1 MNFNRVILGGRLTR
15 KPEVR
20 FTPGGLAI
28 AKVGLAVNRRYKQG
42 DEWKEEA
49 TFIDVTIFGKRGE
62 AFAQH
67 HDRGDAAFIEG
78 ELRLDQWEDKQSGQ
92 KRSKLYVVGNEW
104 QFVGGKSQGER
115 PDGPDGVDRTTGE
128 VMGAFGGT
136 VDPDVPF

>member
-1 MNFNRVILGGRLTR
+1 MNFNKVILAGRLTR

-28 AKVGLAVNRRYKQG
+28 VKVGLAINRKYKVG

-49 TFIDVTIFGKRGE
+49 VFVDVTIFGKRGE

-67 HDRGDAAFIEG
+67 HDKGAEAFIEG
-78 ELRLDQWEDKQSGQ
+78 ELRLDQWQDKNSGE

-104 QFVGGKSQGER
+104 QFVSGKRDDGGQASGQATPASAL
-115 PDGPDGVDRTTGE
+115 PDDD
-128 VMGAFGGT
+128 AFA
-136 VDPDVPF
+136 PF